1 MEIRLLS
8 GGQGVEHEFELP
20 TKNKIQFR
28 TEDFRKQPTGI
39 HGKVTIGID
48 KRILNYT
55 VLNLDRDEDRVRFVN
70 SAYNMLPPLV
80 RETTDKGTLK
90 HSFDLFCMNGYKEWT
105 GTQKASY
112 LVPLAERSAPAF
124 LLKPFLIRGG
134 GTILFGPPGRGKS
147 YVALTISIA
156 VASGLIDQF
165 DVQQAKVLF
174 VNLERS
180 AESLQRRLLNINV
193 ALGIDETTPLLTL
206 NARGRTLDDIRESL
220 EDSIKEHDVQL
231 VVLDSI
237 SRAGFGDLNDNRPTT
252 RIVDTLNG
260 ICETWLGLAHS
271 PRQDSSHVYG
281 SIHFDAGADIIVQQ
295 VSEAKEKSL
304 GIGLNITKA
313 NDTAVKQPMFLL
325 GYGFDDLGLTD
336 IWRPRNSEF
345 PELMLATPVDTATE
359 IFNYLSEVDGASAG
373 TIAASVGKSRSMVSS
388 ILNNNPDIY
397 EAQRIGKEQHYKV
410 RGIF

>member
-1 MEIRLLS
+1 MDIRLLP
-8 GGQGVEHEFELP
+8 GGQGVEHEFELVSN
-20 TKNKIQFR
+20 NKIQFR
-28 TEDFRKQPTGI
+28 TEDFRNQPTGI

-48 KRILNYT
+48 KRMLNYT

-90 HSFDLFCMNGYKEWT
+90 HSFDLFCMNGYKEWV

-112 LVPLAERSAPAF
+112 LVPLADSSAPAF

-147 YVALTISIA
+147 YVALTLSIA
-156 VASGLIDQF
+156 IATGLINQF
-165 DVQQAKVLF
+165 DVQKANVLF

-237 SRAGFGDLNDNRPTT
+237 SRAGYGDLNDNRPTT

-271 PRQDSSHVYG
+271 PRQDSSHIYG

-325 GYGFDDLGLTD
+325 GYEFDDMGLTN
-336 IWRPRNSEF
+336 IWRPKNSEF
-345 PELMLATPVDTATE
+345 PELMLSTPIDTATE
-359 IFNYLSEVDGASAG
+359 IFNYLNEISSASAG

-388 ILNNNPDIY
+388 ILNGSPDIY
-397 EAQRIGKEQHYKV
+397 EAERIGKEQHYKLKS
-410 RGIF
+410 IF

>member
-1 MEIRLLS
+1 MDIRLLP
-8 GGQGVEHEFELP
+8 GGQGVEHEFELVSN
-20 TKNKIQFR
+20 NKIQFR
-28 TEDFRKQPTGI
+28 TEDFRNQPTGI

-48 KRILNYT
+48 KRMLNYT

-90 HSFDLFCMNGYKEWT
+90 HSFDLFCMNGYKEWV

-112 LVPLAERSAPAF
+112 LVPLSDRSAPAF

-147 YVALTISIA
+147 YVALTLSIA
-156 VASGLIDQF
+156 IATGLINQF
-165 DVQQAKVLF
+165 DVQKANVLF

-237 SRAGFGDLNDNRPTT
+237 SRAGYGDLNDNRPTT

-271 PRQDSSHVYG
+271 PRQDSSHIYG

-325 GYGFDDLGLTD
+325 GYEFDDMGLTN
-336 IWRPRNSEF
+336 IWRPKNSEF
-345 PELMLATPVDTATE
+345 PELMLSTPIDTATE
-359 IFNYLSEVDGASAG
+359 IFNYLNEISSASAG

-388 ILNNNPDIY
+388 ILNGSPDIY
-397 EAQRIGKEQHYKV
+397 EAERIGKEQHYKLKS
-410 RGIF
+410 IF